1 MAELRKSSPMATWRR
16 FTSRTCLLLL
26 SVCSLTAQKDA
37 STTPVPHFVDVAPKV
52 GLTVS
57 HLASKQQHYIVESM
71 GGGVG
76 LFDCG
81 NDGRLD
87 VVVTNG
93 SSVDR
98 YRAGGDPMVTLYRQE
113 ADHKF
118 TNITEEAGLTVKGW
132 GMGVAVADFDNDGIL
147 DLFVTGYGHSV
158 LYRGLGNCKFQD
170 VTEKSGLA
178 GITGFATGAA
188 WGDYDRDGNV
198 DLFVSRYVHVD
209 MDHLPAFGSNEKFCR
224 FKGVLVQCGPWGMEG
239 EGDYLFHNRGD
250 GTFEDVS
257 KKAGMDDPQH
267 RYGLGAI
274 WADYD
279 NDGWP
284 DLFLA
289 NDAGPNF
296 LYHNRHDGTFEEV
309 GMLSGVA
316 LGEDGQELGSMG
328 VDFADYDHDGNLDLF
343 VTNYTDQ
350 VDNLY
355 RNLGGAFSD
364 MSWPAKL
371 GQPSFPYVKWGTGF
385 VDFDNDGWVDVFIN
399 NGHVYPQVDAIPG
412 GVGYKEPMQLFR
424 NKHNGT
430 FEDISKASGVFDM
443 PPESRRG
450 AAFGDVYNDG
460 NMDALVL
467 NIGQPPSLLINES
480 RNGNHRVGFQLIGTK
495 SNRAAV
501 GARVTVT
508 SPSFTQMNEVRA
520 GGSYLSQNDLR
531 LHFGLGSDAVMSK
544 IVVSWPSGQVD
555 TMTDVKGDFIYTV
568 TEGKGITG
576 RVALPD
582 AGTPPGTATTPN
594 AGHDANTTPKAE
606 KKP

>member
-1 MAELRKSSPMATWRR
+1 M
-16 FTSRTCLLLL
+16 FCVLLL
-26 SVCSLTAQKDA
+26 SPCSLAAESDA
-37 STTPVPHFVDVAPKV
+37 SNASVPQFQDVAPQV
-52 GLTVS
+52 GLTIS
-57 HLASKQQHYIVESM
+57 HLASKEQHYIVESM

-76 LFDCG
+76 FFDCD

-98 YRAGGDPMVTLYRQE
+98 YRAGGDLMVTLYHQG
-113 ADHKF
+113 ADGKF
-118 TNITEEAGLTVKGW
+118 TNITEQAGVTAKGW
-132 GMGVAVADFDNDGIL
+132 GMGVAVADFNNSGNL

-158 LYRGLGNCKFQD
+158 LYHGLGNCKFED
-170 VTEKSGLA
+170 VTQKAGLG

-188 WGDYDRDGNV
+188 WGDYDRDGHV

-209 MDHLPAFGSNEKFCR
+209 MNHLPAFGSDEKFCR
-224 FKGVLVQCGPWGMEG
+224 FKGVLVQCGPWGMPG

-309 GMLSGVA
+309 AMLTGVA
-316 LGEDGQELGSMG
+316 LGNDGQELGSMG
-328 VDFADYDHDGNLDLF
+328 VDSADYDHDGKLDLF

-350 VDNLY
+350 INNLY
-355 RNLGGAFSD
+355 RNLGGGAFSD
-364 MSWPAKL
+364 MCWPAKL
-371 GQPSFPYVKWGTGF
+371 GQASYRYVKWGTGF
-385 VDFDNDGWVDVFIN
+385 VDFDNDGWVDIFVN

-412 GVGYKEPMQLFR
+412 SPGYKEPMQMFR
-424 NKHNGT
+424 NNHDGK

-443 PPESRRG
+443 PAESRRG

-460 NMDALVL
+460 NVDILAL
-467 NIGQPPSLLINES
+467 NIGQAPSLLINKA
-480 RNGNHRVGFQLIGTK
+480 RNSNHRVTFHLIGTK
-495 SNRAAV
+495 SNRAAI
-501 GARVTVT
+501 GARVTIHAAGVMQ
-508 SPSFTQMNEVRA
+508 FNEVRG

-531 LHFGLGSDAVMSK
+531 QHFGLGTAGKMDTVE
-544 IVVSWPSGQVD
+544 VSWPSGQKELLRDVD
-555 TMTDVKGDFIYTV
+555 ADFIYTI

-576 RVALPD
+576 RVPLSRPLKREPA
-582 AGTPPGTATTPN
+582 ATS
-594 AGHDANTTPKAE
+594 AAE
-606 KKP
+606 HR

>member
-1 MAELRKSSPMATWRR
+1 MAHRH
-16 FTSRTCLLLL
+16 LLTTFCVLAV
-26 SVCSLTAQKDA
+26 SACSLAAQNDT
-37 STTPVPHFVDVAPKV
+37 STTPVPQFVDVAPQV
-52 GLTVS
+52 GLTVP
-57 HLASKQQHYIVESM
+57 HLASKEQHYIVESM

-76 LFDCG
+76 FFDCDD
-81 NDGRLD
+81 NGRLD
-87 VVVTNG
+87 IVVTNG

-98 YRAGGDPMVTLYRQE
+98 YRAGGDLMVTLYRQG
-113 ADHKF
+113 ADGKF
-118 TNITEEAGLTVKGW
+118 TNITEQAGLTVKGW
-132 GMGVAVADFDNDGIL
+132 SMGVAVADFDNDGNL
-147 DLFVTGYGHSV
+147 DLFVTGYGRSV
-158 LYRGLGNCKFQD
+158 LYRGLGNCKFND
-170 VTEKSGLA
+170 VTEKAGLS

-188 WGDYDRDGNV
+188 WGDYDRDGYV

-209 MDHLPAFGSNEKFCR
+209 MDHLPAFGSDEKFCR
-224 FKGVLVQCGPWGMEG
+224 FKGVLVQCGPWGMPG

-274 WADYD
+274 WGDYD

-296 LYHNRHDGTFEEV
+296 LYHNRHDGTFDEV
-309 GMLSGVA
+309 GMLAGVA

-328 VDFADYDHDGNLDLF
+328 VDFADYDHDGKLDLF

-350 VDNLY
+350 IDNLY
-355 RNLGGAFSD
+355 RNLGGGAFSD

-385 VDFDNDGWVDVFIN
+385 VDFDNDGWVDLFVN

-412 GVGYKEPMQLFR
+412 GPGYKQPMQMF
-424 NKHNGT
+424 HNNHHGA
-430 FEDISKASGVFDM
+430 FEDISKASGVFEM

-460 NMDALVL
+460 NIDILVL
-467 NIGQPPSLLINES
+467 NIGQPPSLLINQT
-480 RNGNHRVGFQLIGTK
+480 RNSNHRVAFQLIGSK
-495 SNRAAV
+495 SNRASI
-501 GARVTVT
+501 GARVTIHAAGGMQ
-508 SPSFTQMNEVRA
+508 FNEVRG

-531 LHFGLGSDAVMSK
+531 LHFGLGTDDRIGLVEIA
-544 IVVSWPSGQVD
+544 WPSGKVEVLRDLQA
-555 TMTDVKGDFIYTV
+555 DFIYEV
-568 TEGKGITG
+568 IEGQGVRQRIPLSPIE
-576 RVALPD
+576 A
-582 AGTPPGTATTPN
+582 APN
-594 AGHDANTTPKAE
+594 AASNMKS
-606 KKP
+606 K